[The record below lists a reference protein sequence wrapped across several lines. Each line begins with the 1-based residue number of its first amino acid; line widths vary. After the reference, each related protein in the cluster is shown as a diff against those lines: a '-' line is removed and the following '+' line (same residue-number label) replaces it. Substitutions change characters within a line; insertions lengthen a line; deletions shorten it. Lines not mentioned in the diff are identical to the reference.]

1 MLVSCIE
8 SEAVCE
14 ATEKTEE
21 EAILVLFVW
30 RRESTERN
38 EMTNTMRS
46 SESERMKQW
55 ATDRQVPTMIL
66 STTMFYHFLII
77 NKKK

>member
-38 EMTNTMRS
+38 EMRNTMRS
-46 SESERMKQW
+46 SESESERMKQW
-55 ATDRQVPTMIL
+55 AHDKYQL
-66 STTMFYHFLII
+66 
-77 NKKK
+77 